1 MIQTFTQND
10 LVRHLY
16 TEESP
21 QQGEAVDAFISSSEK
36 MTHNFDDFCLIK
48 AALNHIHLEPS
59 PESVNSIL
67 CYSALS
73 KFTQKKK

>member
-1 MIQTFTQND
+1 MMQTFTQND

-21 QQGEAVDAFISSSEK
+21 QQGEAVNAFISSSEQIA
-36 MTHNFDDFCLIK
+36 HNFDDFCLVK

-59 PESVNSIL
+59 LDSVNSIL
-67 CYSALS
+67 CYSELS
-73 KFTQKKK
+73 KFTQNKK

>member
-1 MIQTFTQND
+1 MMQTFTQDD

-36 MTHNFDDFCLIK
+36 ISHNFDDFCLIK
-48 AALNHIHLEPS
+48 SALNDIHLEPS
-59 PESVNSIL
+59 EQSVKSIL

-73 KFTQKKK
+73 KFALKK